1 MTIALSERKTSATGL
16 RCHRCANTWS
26 TLPGVSRPPLMC
38 TCGGALLQEYDLSP
52 ISAEERDGLA
62 SRPFNLW
69 RYQRWLP
76 VADEAHIVTLGE
88 GGTPLVPLR
97 KLGPAIG
104 LSDVW
109 IKDEGRNPTGTF
121 KARGASVAVSR
132 LVELGYRK
140 LAMPT
145 VGSGGSAWSAYASRA
160 GIQILVGLPDQDLP
174 VLGSLESAAYGAQVR
189 RVPGRLAEAF
199 PRFKQESIDQGATP
213 VGAFQEPY
221 RLEGE
226 KTIGYEIAD
235 QFGWSAPDWIIWPTG
250 GAVGLVGLAKA
261 FLELEALGLLKG
273 KRPGLVPVQVQGC
286 SPLVD
291 ALQSGK
297 ERCDYQAAILESIA
311 PGITVSN
318 QAFDD
323 LILPMIRQL
332 PVQGATADESAIRH
346 FMTEVARSEG
356 LLISPEGAAA
366 VAAAA
371 QLREGGLISETDSVV
386 IVNTATGLR
395 YPHLL

>member
-1 MTIALSERKTSATGL
+1 
-16 RCHRCANTWS
+16 
-26 TLPGVSRPPLMC
+26 MC
-38 TCGGALLQEYDLSP
+38 TCGGPLLQEYELTP
-52 ISAEERDGLA
+52 MSALERDQLA
-62 SRPFNLW
+62 ALPFNVW
-69 RYQRWLP
+69 RYRRWLP
-76 VADEAHIVTLGE
+76 VADDDRIVTLGE
-88 GGTPLVPLR
+88 GGTPLIPLR

-104 LSDVW
+104 LSNAS

-132 LVELGYRK
+132 LGELGYRK

-160 GIQILVGLPDQDLP
+160 GIQILVGLPDQQDLP
-174 VLGSLESAAYGAQVR
+174 VLGALESAAYGAEV
-189 RVPGRLAEAF
+189 VHVEGRLAEAF
-199 PRFKQESIDQGATP
+199 PRFRREAEEQGATP

-235 QFGWSAPDWIIWPTG
+235 ELGWSAPDWIVWPTG

-261 FLELEALGLLKG
+261 FLELEALSLTKG
-273 KRPGLVPVQVQGC
+273 KRPGLIAVQVEGC

-297 ERCDYQAAILESIA
+297 ERCDYKASVLESIA

-323 LILPMIRQL
+323 LILPMIRQF
-332 PVQGATADESAIRH
+332 PVHGATADESAIRR
-346 FMTEVARSEG
+346 FMREVARTEG

-371 QLREGGLISETDSVV
+371 QLREGGLISATDTVV